1 MFWAGP
7 KVINPPASTLASH
20 FWPFSP
26 GIIIRLGSKG
36 ILTLIP
42 NCCVLCTPAI
52 LKTFVIRSFFFKKWL
67 LTHVLG
73 GAQGHKSSCKHAC
86 VAFLT
91 FFPWYHH
98 IYIKN
103 RNKKGVPFPW
113 NSHQNLPDSF
123 ARPPATKK
131 TGTNGLW
138 NFVKLFAR
146 STNASAPVPV
156 INTATKQN
164 CLTAILLRLFLAQY
178 LFSIFTQQKSPTP
191 QPPISAK
198 PDLSMR
204 LQGLEPWTNRLRVY
218 CSTNWAKGAFSWT
231 QRWL

>member
-1 MFWAGP
+1 MYNTRV
-7 KVINPPASTLASH
+7 KRSE
-20 FWPFSP
+20 
-26 GIIIRLGSKG
+26 
-36 ILTLIP
+36 IP
-42 NCCVLCTPAI
+42 I

-131 TGTNGLW
+131 TGTNGPW

-156 INTATKQN
+156 INTATKNN
-164 CLTAILLRLFLAQY
+164 CLTAIPLRLFLAQY
-178 LFSIFTQQKSPTP
+178 LFSLYATKKSDPAASNICKTRP
-191 QPPISAK
+191 FNAPSGTRTLDK
-198 PDLSMR
+198 
-204 LQGLEPWTNRLRVY
+204 
-218 CSTNWAKGAFSWT
+218 
-231 QRWL
+231 

>member
-26 GIIIRLGSKG
+26 GII
-36 ILTLIP
+36 
-42 NCCVLCTPAI
+42 
-52 LKTFVIRSFFFKKWL
+52 
-67 LTHVLG
+67 
-73 GAQGHKSSCKHAC
+73 
-86 VAFLT
+86 
-91 FFPWYHH
+91 

-131 TGTNGLW
+131 TGTNGPW

-156 INTATKQN
+156 INTATKNN
-164 CLTAILLRLFLAQY
+164 CLTAIPLRLFLAQY
-178 LFSIFTQQKSPTP
+178 LFSIFMQQKSPTP

-231 QRWL
+231 QREL

>member
-1 MFWAGP
+1 M
-7 KVINPPASTLASH
+7 
-20 FWPFSP
+20 
-26 GIIIRLGSKG
+26 LGSKG
-36 ILTLIP
+36 IFLQKMASYSCFGRGP
-42 NCCVLCTPAI
+42 
-52 LKTFVIRSFFFKKWL
+52 RS
-67 LTHVLG
+67 
-73 GAQGHKSSCKHAC
+73 KSSCKHTC

-131 TGTNGLW
+131 TGTNRPW

-156 INTATKQN
+156 INTATKNN
-164 CLTAILLRLFLAQY
+164 CLTAIPLRLFLAQC

-191 QPPISAK
+191 QPLISAK